1 MPVFQP
7 SPCAEERERWRPQH
21 GHAQSGDY
29 AKQWIARSS
38 DGDRVLGSSDIVAEY
53 PRFHPIPRREGER
66 ARPPGANLLA
76 TAVEVRPVTPDRW
89 DDLLRVFGPNGA
101 RGGCWCM
108 VWRLSST
115 ELRRTPAAARRERL
129 EALVAE
135 GTPTGLLAY
144 VDGAPVGW
152 CSVGPRETF
161 GRLVRSR
168 TLPHADERPAWAI
181 TCFYVRAGF
190 RRRGVAS
197 ALVHG
202 AAAPAADK
210 RRGGARRL
218 CGPQHGRQARL
229 QRRHRPVPR
238 HRVPR
243 GAQRVDLLH
252 RDAPSPDSNPRGGAD
267 GLRRA
272 AQAWAD
278 ALPSSPSTG
287 ED

>member
-1 MPVFQP
+1 
-7 SPCAEERERWRPQH
+7 
-21 GHAQSGDY
+21 
-29 AKQWIARSS
+29 
-38 DGDRVLGSSDIVAEY
+38 
-53 PRFHPIPRREGER
+53 
-66 ARPPGANLLA
+66 
-76 TAVEVRPVTPDRW
+76 
-89 DDLLRVFGPNGA
+89 
-101 RGGCWCM
+101 M

-202 AAAPAADK
+202 AAAPAADNGAAALDGYAGRNTVDK
-210 RRGGARRL
+210 PASSGGIGLFRGTGFHEAPSGSTYYTVMRRL
-218 CGPQHGRQARL
+218 LTPT
-229 QRRHRPVPR
+229 PE
-238 HRVPR
+238 
-243 GAQRVDLLH
+243 
-252 RDAPSPDSNPRGGAD
+252 
-267 GLRRA
+267 
-272 AQAWAD
+272 
-278 ALPSSPSTG
+278 G
-287 ED
+287 EPTV

>member
-1 MPVFQP
+1 MPKKP
-7 SPCAEERERWRPQH
+7 LST
-21 GHAQSGDY
+21 S
-29 AKQWIARSS
+29 
-38 DGDRVLGSSDIVAEY
+38 
-53 PRFHPIPRREGER
+53 
-66 ARPPGANLLA
+66 
-76 TAVEVRPVTPDRW
+76 VEVRPVTPDLW

-115 ELRRTPAAARRERL
+115 ELRRNTAAARRERL

-144 VDGAPVGW
+144 VDGDPVGW
-152 CSVGPRETF
+152 CSVAPRETF

-202 AAAPAADK
+202 TVAHAAESGAASLDGFAGRNTADK
-210 RRGGARRL
+210 PASSGGIGLFRGAGFHETPSGSTYYTVMRRL
-218 CGPQHGRQARL
+218 LTPC
-229 QRRHRPVPR
+229 
-238 HRVPR
+238 
-243 GAQRVDLLH
+243 
-252 RDAPSPDSNPRGGAD
+252 SPP
-267 GLRRA
+267 
-272 AQAWAD
+272 
-278 ALPSSPSTG
+278 LP
-287 ED
+287 